1 MDATLVMSKMTS
13 NQPYLL
19 RAFYDWLV
27 DNNCTPHV
35 MVNAQYPGVSVP
47 QQFVSDGQVVL
58 NIAPRAVSDFAMDL
72 EAIAFNTRFS
82 GVPTEIYI
90 PVRAVMGIYA
100 RENGH
105 GMMFSLEEYLE
116 DDTPG
121 DDSPPPP
128 PPPKSRKPSLKV
140 VK

>member
-1 MDATLVMSKMTS
+1 MNKMTS

-27 DNNCTPHV
+27 DNNCTPHI

-90 PVRAVMGIYA
+90 PVKAVMGIYA

-105 GMMFSLEEYLE
+105 GMMFGVEEHADE
-116 DDTPG
+116 EPPVDEPPKPP
-121 DDSPPPP
+121 SPP
-128 PPPKSRKPSLKV
+128 KASRPSLKV

>member
-1 MDATLVMSKMTS
+1 MNKMTS

-27 DNNCTPHV
+27 DNNCTPHI

-72 EAIAFNTRFS
+72 EAIGFNTRFS

-90 PVRAVMGIYA
+90 PVKAVMGIYA

-105 GMMFSLEEYLE
+105 GMMFSVEEYRDE
-116 DDTPG
+116 EPPVDEPPKPP
-121 DDSPPPP
+121 SPP
-128 PPPKSRKPSLKV
+128 KASRPSLKV